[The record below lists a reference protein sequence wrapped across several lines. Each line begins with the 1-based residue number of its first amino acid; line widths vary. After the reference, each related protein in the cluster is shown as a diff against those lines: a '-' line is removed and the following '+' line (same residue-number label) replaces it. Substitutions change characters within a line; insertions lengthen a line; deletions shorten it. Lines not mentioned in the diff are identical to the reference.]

1 MTGHPSPQRLSELE
15 TAVGE
20 SRRELL
26 EHVRD
31 CADCRATVLA
41 EEPSRLFALL
51 TLDAVPPEILDRLSR
66 RLDERPAAP
75 RRPGRPL
82 AAVLSLAASI
92 VLAGFL
98 GSYLLSHPPQEIT
111 ALAVPPTADPV
122 WVSSRPAQPQSAR
135 QAGPVHGVELLS
147 SPGAGKLV
155 NLSVGETRVV
165 MIFDEALKL

>member
-15 TAVGE
+15 TAAGQC
-20 SRRELL
+20 RRELL

-31 CADCRATVLA
+31 CAECRATVLA

-51 TLDAVPPEILDRLSR
+51 SLDAVPPEILDRLSR
-66 RLDERPAAP
+66 RLGERPAAP
-75 RRPGRPL
+75 RRAARPFG
-82 AAVLSLAASI
+82 AMLSLAASI

-98 GSYLLSHPPQEIT
+98 GAYLLSHPPLEIAT
-111 ALAVPPTADPV
+111 LDAPPPADPV
-122 WVSSRPAQPQSAR
+122 WVSSRPPEPRDAR
-135 QAGPVHGVELLS
+135 HAGPIHGVELLS
-147 SPGAGKLV
+147 SPGAGTLV